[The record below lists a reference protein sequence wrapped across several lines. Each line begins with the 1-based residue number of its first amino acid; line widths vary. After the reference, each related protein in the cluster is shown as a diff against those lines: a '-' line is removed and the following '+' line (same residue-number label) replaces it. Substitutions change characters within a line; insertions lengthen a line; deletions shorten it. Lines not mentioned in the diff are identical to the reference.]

1 MIGFKWN
8 VFNKW
13 MVGPCYY
20 VRDKIDKIQ
29 IKLRGLE
36 LRLLVTSKVKPTQD
50 NSVVFVLVNVKLTLN
65 FLWNGAKEKE
75 RRV

>member
-1 MIGFKWN
+1 
-8 VFNKW
+8 

-36 LRLLVTSKVKPTQD
+36 LWLLVTSKVKPTQD